1 MVSSSIYEAQMI
13 NLLNIV
19 LPTFIVILIG
29 FFYGRA
35 RHVDMSAV
43 VDIALYIG
51 LPALVFTSMLDKP
64 IVLEDAVKVW
74 TSAIIIMIGCGAVAW
89 IVFKALRKKHSGL
102 YLPISI
108 MNTVNIPFPII
119 YLAFGHE
126 GLFAATL
133 FYIPNALLAFTLG
146 VYVASKRHWKASLQE
161 IFKVPLIYA
170 AVLGLLCNMM
180 KIDVPDIIVKP
191 LSFIG
196 LMALP
201 LILIT
206 LGYNLSKIQI
216 ASLPTTLLA
225 SFLRM
230 GVGIILGI
238 LIVKIV
244 GLDGILKS
252 VVILDSAMPAAV
264 MASVLATKYDNEA
277 DLVSSVVFV
286 TTVISL
292 ITIPLLLMI
301 LS

>member
-1 MVSSSIYEAQMI
+1 M
-13 NLLNIV
+13 NLLNII

-29 FFYGRA
+29 FLFGRA
-35 RHVDMSAV
+35 RRVDMSAV

-51 LPALVFTSMLDKP
+51 LPALVFTSMLKKQ
-64 IVLEDAVKVW
+64 IVLEDAMKVW
-74 TSAIIIMIGCGAVAW
+74 ASALIIMIGCGVVAW
-89 IVFKALRKKHSGL
+89 IIFRLLKKEHSGL
-102 YLPISI
+102 YIPISI

-119 YLAFGHE
+119 YLAFGTE

-133 FYIPNALLAFTLG
+133 FYIPNALLVFTLG
-146 VYVASKRHWKASLQE
+146 VYIASNKHWKESVKE

-170 AVLGLLCNMM
+170 AILGVLCNLLR
-180 KIDVPDIIVKP
+180 IEVPDIIVSP
-191 LSFIG
+191 LNFIG

-206 LGYNLSKIQI
+206 LGYSLSTIKI
-216 ASLPTTLLA
+216 ASFPTTLLA

-230 GVGIILGI
+230 GVGIVLGI
-238 LIVKIV
+238 FMVHLFD
-244 GLDGILKS
+244 LSGILRS
-252 VVILDSAMPAAV
+252 VVILNSAMPAAV
-264 MASVLATKYDNEA
+264 LSSVLATKYDNEA

-292 ITIPLLLMI
+292 ITIPLLLTI